1 MKNYSKHKYIT
12 LPGSPYWNSVNYD
25 NLDNQPDYTYNLEKT
40 LETEYLITKLLRIIN
55 TSNSSKS
62 TYLEYL
68 VNKKRNK
75 LKKNRF

>member
-40 LETEYLITKLLRIIN
+40 LETEFL
-55 TSNSSKS
+55 S
-62 TYLEYL
+62 
-68 VNKKRNK
+68 
-75 LKKNRF
+75 